1 MGHRRQLERI
11 IEAAF
16 TCLIAGAL
24 TFCTFVGVSAAQSQ
38 RQQLIAAAKMNC
50 HTTRAQ
56 LEETQLPNLRRR
68 HTAFDTLLIDWKE
81 KMPPQHRQ
89 NIPIQLQ
96 DGLKFEIAALQLL
109 VLSYDALEHVIRA
122 CEALTEQVGPEMIA
136 PLADSASQLNSG
148 LQELRERWKQQPQRK
163 AEFKAALDTAVELMI
178 RYNASK
184 SPSYIA
190 MKADLDPDTFDEVI
204 AHQVTLLATVRN
216 GLNLLK

>member
-11 IEAAF
+11 IEAAL

-109 VLSYDALEHVIRA
+109 VLSHDALEHVIRA

-136 PLADSASQLNSG
+136 PLAIGFTAQWRITGATGTVEAAAAAESGIQGGVGYGCRANDSIQCVKVAKLHRNESG
-148 LQELRERWKQQPQRK
+148 FRP
-163 AEFKAALDTAVELMI
+163 
-178 RYNASK
+178 
-184 SPSYIA
+184 
-190 MKADLDPDTFDEVI
+190 
-204 AHQVTLLATVRN
+204 
-216 GLNLLK
+216 